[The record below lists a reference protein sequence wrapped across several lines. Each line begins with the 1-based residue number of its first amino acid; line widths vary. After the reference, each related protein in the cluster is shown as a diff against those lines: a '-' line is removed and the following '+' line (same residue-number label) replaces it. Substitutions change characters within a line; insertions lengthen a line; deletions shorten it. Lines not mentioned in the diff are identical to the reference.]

1 MSREDFPATLRPCGA
16 RRDARQQT
24 HARPGPIPRAA
35 LTFRWHTHTHAPE
48 RTGRRPNRRGSRQ
61 NRGDSRGAFAS
72 SLPVASLQPLLTR
85 SYVLARSWLAHR
97 AFAASSPQHVG
108 RQVHG
113 RRRGRGAG
121 VGSSKQT
128 ASKKSACFTSLLP
141 LSQRPCL
148 PRIPFPQ
155 GLQQRMST
163 TSPGA
168 AVGSAAGR
176 NSRAARRGSAPS
188 FSFSSCSLWQC
199 SLAAPARQ
207 FRHGGP
213 LPLPPRG
220 GPREGRCGWRAL
232 QPPRARLLRRA
243 GATDGSLCAPQ
254 QLPPSRAAAAG
265 LWCVRRA
272 RAAYCVAGPYGVWL
286 RQMECGCAAWHPQT
300 RSTAAQ
306 TQLPAEHFWRERAF
320 PGSLRA
326 PRPRRERP
334 RAHSVRPR
342 CVVTGGS
349 TRSGSR
355 VAELYPSQARPRGA
369 KAPGWRAGPRWR
381 VPSAFFSVGWVRVQE
396 CFLRV
401 EDPTRAQGSE
411 FWPQGTAAWARDAG
425 PQCKSSTRCTF
436 LLALPLLRREAAHAL
451 HEAD

>member
-72 SLPVASLQPLLTR
+72 SLPVPSLQPLLTR

-176 NSRAARRGSAPS
+176 NSRAARRGSALS
-188 FSFSSCSLWQC
+188 FSF
-199 SLAAPARQ
+199 
-207 FRHGGP
+207 F
-213 LPLPPRG
+213 
-220 GPREGRCGWRAL
+220 AL
-232 QPPRARLLRRA
+232 LFVAVLTCRA
-243 GATDGSLCAPQ
+243 GAAVSPRRPSSAP
-254 QLPPSRAAAAG
+254 PTRRPSRGPLRVARAAAS
-265 LWCVRRA
+265 A
-272 RAAYCVAGPYGVWL
+272 RAPPPPCRRHRWKPLRPPTASTAASCRHRPLVRATRSCCVLCRWAIWSMAAPDGVWL
-286 RQMECGCAAWHPQT
+286 RRVASSDEEHCVTNAAA
-300 RSTAAQ
+300 S
-306 TQLPAEHFWRERAF
+306 RAF
-320 PGSLRA
+320 LEGKGAPGFATLA
-326 PRPRRERP
+326 PRSC
-334 RAHSVRPR
+334 A
-342 CVVTGGS
+342 CAT
-349 TRSGSR
+349 
-355 VAELYPSQARPRGA
+355 
-369 KAPGWRAGPRWR
+369 
-381 VPSAFFSVGWVRVQE
+381 
-396 CFLRV
+396 
-401 EDPTRAQGSE
+401 
-411 FWPQGTAAWARDAG
+411 
-425 PQCKSSTRCTF
+425 
-436 LLALPLLRREAAHAL
+436 
-451 HEAD
+451 

>member
-265 LWCVRRA
+265 LWCVLRA

-286 RQMECGCAAWHPQT
+286 RRVASSDEEHCVTNAAA
-300 RSTAAQ
+300 S
-306 TQLPAEHFWRERAF
+306 RAF
-320 PGSLRA
+320 LEGKGAPGSLRA
-326 PRPRRERP
+326 PRPRR
-334 RAHSVRPR
+334 RATACAQRAPSLRGNRGVNSLWESR
-342 CVVTGGS
+342 GG
-349 TRSGSR
+349 
-355 VAELYPSQARPRGA
+355 
-369 KAPGWRAGPRWR
+369 
-381 VPSAFFSVGWVRVQE
+381 
-396 CFLRV
+396 
-401 EDPTRAQGSE
+401 
-411 FWPQGTAAWARDAG
+411 
-425 PQCKSSTRCTF
+425 
-436 LLALPLLRREAAHAL
+436 ALPLASAAAGRKSARLAGWPTVACAKRVFFGWLGESAGMLSSGRRSHTGSGVGVLATGNGRL
-451 HEAD
+451 G